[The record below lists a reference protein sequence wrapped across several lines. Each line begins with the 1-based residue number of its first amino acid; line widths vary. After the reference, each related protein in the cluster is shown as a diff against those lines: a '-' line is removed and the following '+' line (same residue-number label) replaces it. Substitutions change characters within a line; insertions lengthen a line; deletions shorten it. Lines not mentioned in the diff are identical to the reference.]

1 MSHLVCD
8 SARPTAGTS
17 GTRTSKRNEI
27 ELGKAMCEGKQGSL
41 IGLLDR
47 FAVEAMKSLVQSK
60 YPSSQADVSKTTQLA
75 YEIARGMLR
84 EHLKAD
90 SSGTP

>member
-1 MSHLVCD
+1 
-8 SARPTAGTS
+8 
-17 GTRTSKRNEI
+17 
-27 ELGKAMCEGKQGSL
+27 MCKDKQRDL
-41 IGLLDR
+41 ISLLDE

-84 EHLKAD
+84 EHLKAEQ
-90 SSGTP
+90 T